1 MARDGI
7 LGTPLGQFG
16 LGAVALVIGGALLF
30 ALIGAVSGDDGDTVA
45 APEITDAPAD
55 GGDTAPTDGTEADG
69 TGAPTDG
76 TAPPT
81 TDAPTDGSAGT
92 EPTGTE
98 TATDAPPAIDPAT
111 ITIQVLNGSD
121 DRADHDAV
129 VACLE
134 AAGYT
139 DLITS
144 NRARTTYAQT
154 AVFYTAG
161 GEEEAG
167 QAASALGVA
176 GAEEQPGN
184 LSDSVPVH
192 IVSGQDG
199 SDLC

>member
-7 LGTPLGQFG
+7 LGSPLGQFG

-55 GGDTAPTDGTEADG
+55 GGTAPTDGTEAEG
-69 TGAPTDG
+69 
-76 TAPPT
+76 
-81 TDAPTDGSAGT
+81 TDAPTDGTEPPATDAPTDAGT
-92 EPTGTE
+92 EPAGTE
-98 TATDAPPAIDPAT
+98 TATEQAPAIDPAS

-121 DRADHDAV
+121 DAADHDAV
-129 VACLE
+129 VGCLE

-154 AVFYTAG
+154 VVFYTAG
-161 GEEEAG
+161 GEDEAA
-167 QAASALGVA
+167 QAASTLGVA

-184 LSDSVPVH
+184 LSESVPVH
-192 IVSGQDG
+192 IVTGQDG

>member
-55 GGDTAPTDGTEADG
+55 DDGDDADAPT

-76 TAPPT
+76 TEPSA
-81 TDAPTDGSAGT
+81 TDAPTDGGT
-92 EPTGTE
+92 EPTATE
-98 TATDAPPAIDPAT
+98 TDAPPAIDPST

-121 DRADHDAV
+121 DAADHDAV
-129 VACLE
+129 VGCLE

-154 AVFYTAG
+154 VVFYTAG
-161 GEEEAG
+161 GEDEAA

-176 GAEEQPGN
+176 GTEEQPGN
-184 LSDSVPVH
+184 LSESVPVH
-192 IVSGQDG
+192 IVTGQDG